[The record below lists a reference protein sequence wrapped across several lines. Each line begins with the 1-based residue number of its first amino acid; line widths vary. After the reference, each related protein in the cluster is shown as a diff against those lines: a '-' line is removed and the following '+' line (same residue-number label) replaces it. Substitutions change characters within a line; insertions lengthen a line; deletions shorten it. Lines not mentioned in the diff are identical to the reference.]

1 MPHLPSGSVKGQNT
15 GSGTGKLLGETG
27 KSGGRVLYGIGKGL
41 VNIGIRGLVGKQAY
55 DDRKR
60 FGSPTYSH
68 GDIYKEAGAEGV
80 DKIRTDVATGGQT
93 GGLGADCVSRY
104 IGRHGGAGA
113 SRSDVANAKKFCGIK
128 E

>member
-1 MPHLPSGSVKGQNT
+1 MPSVRGKNT
-15 GSGTGKLLGETG
+15 DSTGDLLGAGAKT
-27 KSGGRVLYGIGKGL
+27 GGRVLYGIGKGL
-41 VNIGIRGLVGKQAY
+41 VNIGIRGLMGKQAY

-68 GDIYKEAGAEGV
+68 GDIYSEAGAEGLKPV
-80 DKIRTDVATGGQT
+80 RTDVATGGQT

-113 SRSDVANAKKFCGIK
+113 SRSDVENAKKFCGIK